1 MLPIPP
7 DNVAA
12 IGGLHVSTCT
22 ARRELE
28 IRSDMDSM
36 DHLNE
41 IEYEISKWE
50 YSYDHLLDSLKV
62 ILFSACSV
70 QLDPS
75 SCKLSLQI

>member
-41 IEYEISKWE
+41 IEYEISK
-50 YSYDHLLDSLKV
+50 
-62 ILFSACSV
+62 
-70 QLDPS
+70 
-75 SCKLSLQI
+75 